1 MNDSPHVDEVAL
13 DSAALADQRQLLL
26 EISKALLTGTLAATR
41 GAIQIIQGLT
51 GVLLASYGT
60 LLVGFGKQL
69 HMNKLSPWQV
79 GLPLIFYIV
88 ALLVGLG
95 ELLAYK
101 GAKIVIGDLQSGV
114 RAYEE
119 VVAAQRRQLVLP
131 VILLIAGFIA
141 EMIVSARVINMM

>member
-1 MNDSPHVDEVAL
+1 M
-13 DSAALADQRQLLL
+13 
-26 EISKALLTGTLAATR
+26 
-41 GAIQIIQGLT
+41 
-51 GVLLASYGT
+51 
-60 LLVGFGKQL
+60 
-69 HMNKLSPWQV
+69 
-79 GLPLIFYIV
+79 
-88 ALLVGLG
+88 GLG